1 VRVDPDLSVYHEA
14 DGAEDMFTRE
24 EIAHLRYLLRR
35 LRFLEAQ
42 VRESGGRASGHGGG
56 IHAELEVQAL
66 EWVLKDCDYLPEQNR
81 ELAVSGNH

>member
-1 VRVDPDLSVYHEA
+1 MRVDPDLSVYHEA
-14 DGAEDMFTRE
+14 ESAVQEFDRE

-42 VRESGGRASGHGGG
+42 VRETGGRASGRGGG

-66 EWVLKDCDYLPEQNR
+66 EWTLKEVGYLPEQNR
-81 ELAVSGNH
+81 TLAVSGNH